1 MTTDILGTSNFK
13 KNEKEILDLDQHK
26 LYAELSEER
35 GCKVDSVTIYVDID
49 RRYIHY
55 DYWDLTFT
63 LDPKYFIKVGI
74 ISGLQM
80 ETIEGDAAELI
91 YKRYIELV
99 NEYTMKSKKS
109 FVCHSLL

>member
-13 KNEKEILDLDQHK
+13 KNEKEILNLARHK

-35 GCKVDSVTIYVDID
+35 GRKVDSVTIYVDMD

-55 DYWDLTFT
+55 DWNLTFT
-63 LDPKYFIKVGI
+63 LNPKYFIKVEI
-74 ISGLQM
+74 ISGLRI

-91 YKRYIELV
+91 YKRYLELV
-99 NEYTMKSKKS
+99 SKYTMQSKKS
-109 FVCHSLL
+109 FTCKSLL

>member
-13 KNEKEILDLDQHK
+13 KNEKEILNLARHK

-35 GCKVDSVTIYVDID
+35 GRKVDSVTIYVNMD

-55 DYWDLTFT
+55 DWNLTFT
-63 LDPKYFIKVGI
+63 LNPKYFIKVEI
-74 ISGLQM
+74 ISGLRM

-91 YKRYIELV
+91 YKRYLELV
-99 NEYTMKSKKS
+99 SKYTMQSKKS
-109 FVCHSLL
+109 FTCKSLL

>member
-13 KNEKEILDLDQHK
+13 KNEKEILNLARHK

-35 GCKVDSVTIYVDID
+35 GRKVDSVTIYVDMD

-55 DYWDLTFT
+55 DWNLTFT
-63 LDPKYFIKVGI
+63 LNPKYFIKVEI
-74 ISGLQM
+74 ISGLRM

-91 YKRYIELV
+91 YKRYLELV
-99 NEYTMKSKKS
+99 SKYTMQSKKS
-109 FVCHSLL
+109 FTCKSLL